1 MSQQKVKVY
10 ILANLVINDKDIY
23 HKYEKG
29 FFPILNKH
37 GGEFITYDN
46 STKHFEGT
54 TPIEGRLV
62 IFTFPSTEAADAWY
76 NDPDYQELSDN
87 RRSSTVLK
95 NLTMVKSLPQRN

>member
-1 MSQQKVKVY
+1 MSEQKVYV
-10 ILANLVINDKDIY
+10 LANLVINDKDTY
-23 HKYEKG
+23 RNYEKG

-46 STKHFEGT
+46 DTKHFEGT

-62 IFTFPSTEAADAWY
+62 IFAFPSPEAADAWY
-76 NDPDYQELSDN
+76 NDPDYQELSEN

-95 NLTMVKSLPQRN
+95 NLTMVKSLPSSN